1 MGGVGIRLAGSVDD
15 YRAFT
20 EVVREYIVSLGF
32 EVDFQDVDIEIA
44 EAQRRYGEPRRGA
57 ALLVVALTGEVVGIA
72 AVRDLGAGVCELKRM
87 YVRPAYRNGGVG
99 KRLCEESVAVA
110 KRLGYRAMRARH
122 AGPSRRRQ
130 AAVRVP
136 GLRMHRALYD
146 QPDARRAV
154 LRTGPRRARLG
165 VVESRLSRHAPERD
179 AIRQGRLA
187 RPRGLVRRVSWRQGA
202 QSREASLPATRCPTA
217 GDGSIR

>member
-1 MGGVGIRLAGSVDD
+1 MGGVGIRLAEGADD

-20 EVVREYIVSLGF
+20 EVVREYVVSLGF

-44 EAQRRYGEPRRGA
+44 EAQRRYGESRRGA

-110 KRLGYRAMRARH
+110 KRLGYRAMRLDTLDRL
-122 AGPSRRRQ
+122 
-130 AAVRVP
+130 AAAKR
-136 GLRMHRALYD
+136 LYES
-146 QPDARRAV
+146 QGFGRIAPYTINPMPDA
-154 LRTGPRRARLG
+154 LFYELDLG
-165 VVESRLSRHAPERD
+165 KL
-179 AIRQGRLA
+179 G
-187 RPRGLVRRVSWRQGA
+187 
-202 QSREASLPATRCPTA
+202 
-217 GDGSIR
+217 